1 MDPMYDSRQGGAWGG
16 TDQQLQQY
24 LGQQNAGRSPQE
36 MAAFNAYQNPNSGVD
51 QYNARRAARGANT
64 FQGPGGM
71 PSGSPGGGQG
81 GLMGRTGDQFNFG
94 RGGPFNF
101 GGNMSGL
108 GSIGGGFMNNPFMQ
122 QLMQRIQQMR
132 GGGPQYNPNE
142 TRTLGFNDFSNRP
155 TPLPQMSDPLRPPG
169 SFVGNSITDGLNN
182 PNVPHGGMSGN
193 SITDGLNPPG
203 GQNPGANWA
212 GNQVYPY
219 SLAGRQAAMRPQNT
233 TGFGTPGFGFPQTY

>member
-51 QYNARRAARGANT
+51 QYNARRAARGLNT

-71 PSGSPGGGQG
+71 PSGSPGGAQNFG
-81 GLMGRTGDQFNFG
+81 GLMGRTGNQFNFG

-108 GSIGGGFMNNPFMQ
+108 GSIGGGFMSNPFMQ

-132 GGGPQYNPNE
+132 GGNFGGPQV
-142 TRTLGFNDFSNRP
+142 G
-155 TPLPQMSDPLRPPG
+155 PPPPDQ
-169 SFVGNSITDGLNN
+169 SHN
-182 PNVPHGGMSGN
+182 GMSGN
-193 SITDGLNPPG
+193 SITDGLNTPG
-203 GQNPGANWA
+203 G
-212 GNQVYPY
+212 GNMYGNSITDGLNKRPVRPAMSPRRQITDSEAFDLY
-219 SLAGRQAAMRPQNT
+219 RQAPK
-233 TGFGTPGFGFPQTY
+233 GF